1 MKTTQIS
8 NQVFNVGDYVRTS
21 KGKIGVI
28 EKSSCMEVGYYTN
41 NLLSDGVTIKVSFTC
56 LERFYPEQEEEARQ
70 AVEKWQWSYP
80 NKLIHKTLIAN
91 QVKLGSKTYP
101 IWSDK
106 LTKLDRLRIRTQQG
120 PCQHMLELPV
130 ADAKLLIDIYS
141 RNNIW
146 FAIV

>member
-1 MKTTQIS
+1 METISS

-28 EKSSCMEVGYYTN
+28 ENPEGYNLSKSGQNYGE
-41 NLLSDGVTIKVSFTC
+41 NLSLGECDKIMNLFGGTFKQVKV
-56 LERFYPEQEEEARQ
+56 P
-70 AVEKWQWSYP
+70 
-80 NKLIHKTLIAN
+80 N

-106 LTKLDRLRIRTQQG
+106 LQKLERLRIRTQQG
-120 PCQHMLELPV
+120 FSKHEVELPI
-130 ADAKLLIDIYS
+130 ADAKLLMDIYS

-146 FAIV
+146 FAVV